1 VTSTP
6 PTPTALGPTGTHL
19 KYCPKCA
26 APLEWR
32 PNGGRDRPHCTAE
45 SCGYIFFGD
54 FSIGVGGVVIRDRVV
69 ADGAGSVKEAL
80 LVQRGWNPGKGS
92 WQIPGGYVEVDEDVT
107 EGVEREC
114 LEEAGVRAKVVDVL
128 GFRHAIGGGVG
139 GPSTNIYVVF
149 RLEPEVGDEPH
160 CDGDEISDVG
170 YFTLEEIDQK
180 LRAQSLSRWAIQ
192 RALHCGQG
200 LVQAHKSTDISRPGW
215 ALFGLPLPEG
225 LEQVSVA
232 PGRVNTPPAE
242 GAQAVPASPP
252 ESLPPGTP
260 GSVEGP
266 KTG

>member
-1 VTSTP
+1 M
-6 PTPTALGPTGTHL
+6 LGPTGAGL

-45 SCGYIFFGD
+45 GCGYIFFGD
-54 FSIGVGGVVIRDRVV
+54 FSIGVGGVVIRDN
-69 ADGAGSVKEAL
+69 KAL

-149 RLEPEVGDEPH
+149 RLEPEPGDEPH

-192 RALHCGQG
+192 RALLCGQG

-215 ALFGLPLPEG
+215 ALFGLPLPPG
-225 LEQVSVA
+225 VEQVSVA
-232 PGRVNTPPAE
+232 PGRVNTPP
-242 GAQAVPASPP
+242 VPASPP

-260 GSVEGP
+260 GSVETP
-266 KTG
+266 KVG